1 MKQQSMLIE
10 LSKKLISEITIELNK
25 EVGKLNDKIS
35 ISEKNDIL
43 TNVDGLIAKLNSRVS
58 QLNTILTK

>member
-10 LSKKLISEITIELNK
+10 LSKNLISEITIELNQ
-25 EVGKLNDKIS
+25 EVGKINEKIS

-43 TNVDGLIAKLNSRVS
+43 TNVDGLIAKLNSRIS